1 MAWAASVSIDDV
13 LVLAEK
19 YRGARGVRKLPEV
32 LALVDGGAASPK
44 ESWLRLLLID
54 VGFPAPTTQIP
65 VHLGRR
71 LVAVLDMGWEEY
83 KVAVEFDGD
92 QHRSERRQY
101 VKDLSRYETLEDL
114 GGVIIRVVAE
124 HRAADIID
132 RVDKAL
138 QSPLSPSRTF
148 SRSRRFRRPILQ

>member
-1 MAWAASVSIDDV
+1 LDALAWATSVSIDDV

-19 YRGARGVRKLPEV
+19 YRGARGVRNLRAV

-54 VGFPAPTTQIP
+54 AGCPAPTTQIP
-65 VHLGRR
+65 IHHGRR

-83 KVAVEFDGD
+83 KVAIEYDGD

-114 GGVIIRVVAE
+114 GWVIIRVVAE

-132 RVDKAL
+132 RVDTAL
-138 QSPLSPSRTF
+138 
-148 SRSRRFRRPILQ
+148 RRRGFHRDQR